1 MAHSWLVGN
10 AEPRTVKVP
19 DKGVVEAHVRNH
31 DEILEKREE
40 SVDARL
46 AKGVVAPVTV
56 HRGGEGEQVPT
67 AEQHFP
73 PDETLFVR
81 ILHLVY
87 GETTN
92 DDVEQLVEDGAQN
105 K

>member
-92 DDVEQLVEDGAQN
+92 YDVEQLKWRKIVSL
-105 K
+105 